1 MVIMTKNL
9 IWKLFFNEG
18 FDEPMKLPIEARKKY
33 LAFKIFE
40 FMDSEN
46 GEDFFGLMN
55 NKKETIDKLKQMWLK
70 RIAEAKQTVLE
81 YLESER
87 LQATEKS
94 ELDAINEVKQ
104 LVIDYDY
111 EADYEAVNTY
121 RDIISK
127 WPSILLPAPPDVYT
141 LTKLL

>member
-1 MVIMTKNL
+1 
-9 IWKLFFNEG
+9 
-18 FDEPMKLPIEARKKY
+18 
-33 LAFKIFE
+33 
-40 FMDSEN
+40 
-46 GEDFFGLMN
+46 
-55 NKKETIDKLKQMWLK
+55 
-70 RIAEAKQTVLE
+70 VLE
-81 YLESER
+81 YLESEW

-111 EADYEAVNTY
+111 ESDYAVVNTY